1 MRSVHKDL
9 QFLIF
14 LVFNKNEALK
24 GLLGITLPYNQLNI
38 CVLATL
44 CAIFM
49 PLASKLWCSQWF
61 EVGQS
66 AMAKSIFGP
75 IWLFDHE
82 RSPVELSDSYAI
94 LLSIQKCIVWHVF
107 RAIEAYL
114 RIVEFL
120 ADLRQHDN
128 HPKSEIFTKYSKNV
142 SYNVFFDAQQHWI
155 AVWKLYRASFM
166 VKNPKLSKNRF
177 CHCWLAHFKP
187 LWVPQLWCQ
196 GHENRT

>member
-1 MRSVHKDL
+1 MKSVHRDS

-14 LVFNKNEALK
+14 LLFAKNEALK

-49 PLASKLWCSQWF
+49 PLASKLWRSQWF

-66 AMAKSIFGP
+66 AIAKSIFGP

-82 RSPVELSDSYAI
+82 RSPVELSDSYSM
-94 LLSIQKCIVWHVF
+94 LFSIQKYIIGHTF
-107 RAIEAYL
+107 RAIQAHL
-114 RIVEFL
+114 KFLKFL

-128 HPKSEIFTKYSKNV
+128 HQNLKKSQIFTDYSKNV
-142 SYNVFFDAQQHWI
+142 SYYVFFDAEQH
-155 AVWKLYRASFM
+155 
-166 VKNPKLSKNRF
+166 
-177 CHCWLAHFKP
+177 
-187 LWVPQLWCQ
+187 
-196 GHENRT
+196 

>member
-1 MRSVHKDL
+1 MRLVYKDS

-14 LVFNKNEALK
+14 LVFTKNEALK

-187 LWVPQLWCQ
+187 LWAPQLWCQ

>member
-1 MRSVHKDL
+1 MEKFDFEVCLMRSVHKDL
-9 QFLIF
+9 QCLIF

-82 RSPVELSDSYAI
+82 RSPVEHSDSGMQ
-94 LLSIQKCIVWHVF
+94 S
-107 RAIEAYL
+107 
-114 RIVEFL
+114 
-120 ADLRQHDN
+120 
-128 HPKSEIFTKYSKNV
+128 S
-142 SYNVFFDAQQHWI
+142 
-155 AVWKLYRASFM
+155 
-166 VKNPKLSKNRF
+166 
-177 CHCWLAHFKP
+177 
-187 LWVPQLWCQ
+187 
-196 GHENRT
+196 

>member
-49 PLASKLWCSQWF
+49 PLASKLWHSQWF

-66 AMAKSIFGP
+66 AMAKSIFGQLW
-75 IWLFDHE
+75 IFDHE
-82 RSPVELSDSYAI
+82 RSPVELSDSYSM
-94 LLSIQKCIVWHVF
+94 LLSIKKYIVGHIFRVF
-107 RAIEAYL
+107 GEYFRFWV
-114 RIVEFL
+114 IVML
-120 ADLRQHDN
+120 
-128 HPKSEIFTKYSKNV
+128 SEISQKFYNSQICFDCPKNV
-142 SYNVFFDAQQHWI
+142 SYYAFLDA
-155 AVWKLYRASFM
+155 
-166 VKNPKLSKNRF
+166 
-177 CHCWLAHFKP
+177 
-187 LWVPQLWCQ
+187 
-196 GHENRT
+196 

>member
-1 MRSVHKDL
+1 MKSVHRNW

-14 LVFNKNEALK
+14 LVFAKNEAPK
-24 GLLGITLPYNQLNI
+24 GLLGNTLPYNQLI
-38 CVLATL
+38 IYILATL

-61 EVGQS
+61 KVGQLE
-66 AMAKSIFGP
+66 MAKSIFGP

-166 VKNPKLSKNRF
+166 VKKPKLSKNWF
-177 CHCWLAHFKP
+177 CHWLLPDFKP
-187 LWVPQLWCQ
+187 LWAPQLWC
-196 GHENRT
+196 

>member
-1 MRSVHKDL
+1 MEKFDFEVYLMRLVYKDS

-14 LVFNKNEALK
+14 LVFTKNEALK

-49 PLASKLWCSQWF
+49 PLASKLRCSQWF

-94 LLSIQKCIVWHVF
+94 LFSIQKYTLGQIF
-107 RAIEAYL
+107 RAIKAYL
-114 RIVEFL
+114 RSLKF
-120 ADLRQHDN
+120 
-128 HPKSEIFTKYSKNV
+128 
-142 SYNVFFDAQQHWI
+142 
-155 AVWKLYRASFM
+155 
-166 VKNPKLSKNRF
+166 
-177 CHCWLAHFKP
+177 
-187 LWVPQLWCQ
+187 
-196 GHENRT
+196 G